1 MSAEELPVMYKAAC
15 MWAMR
20 GLRILPVEHHSREA
34 MLEKWPEN
42 ASNAAS
48 DVDRRFAGGDVNIG
62 LCCGPQE
69 NGWSLLAVDID
80 PQSGGKET
88 WAALVAEHGPL
99 PTPYPVHTSPSGGR
113 HIFFDVPPEACVTG
127 TNTLGQGIDTR
138 GGRVEGDRRVG
149 CGYVLLPPSVAASKA
164 EATLGELVSYGAQP
178 GRSLLDLAP
187 GPAPAWLLDMLVRPV
202 EVERSARRHP
212 SAGRPL
218 LDESSAAEFVRST
231 YSWDEA
237 LLKHGWSTRDGRY
250 WTRPGKSVRDG
261 HSAELHDD
269 GRLAIWTGDIP
280 DEIRRLGAKQIDGG
294 VSISLFSFIA
304 AYEHGGDM
312 SEFGRV
318 VRAVMPPSPRLFVA
332 GAGTVDPTTTAE
344 PEDTHFPELVYARPW
359 AASLRRSA
367 IAQLAGP
374 DVTLINVLIRAATMI
389 PPSYRLP
396 AVIGGMATFDLI
408 GCSVAAT
415 SVGKS
420 IGNEVARNLLTS
432 TNELILWDQPNPS
445 GEGIA
450 QAFLGPEMEPDAKGV
465 LKSTGKLIVVR
476 QALHVLVDEAM
487 AFVKQTERSGA
498 TILPTLNTAWSGGT
512 LGQLNAKQE
521 NRRIVPGGRCRVTA
535 MLNIQESNSWQLFD
549 DKMTGVG
556 FTGRLIFVRATNPE
570 APDLD
575 DMPDWEGALTFP
587 NLPIITNQ
595 FTVLSYDPAIVR
607 EIREKRLATLR
618 GQTVDEV
625 ASHSMLVRCKI
636 AGIFALFDGRLDVT
650 LDDWAIAGAIVN
662 TSNAVLRRLQRV
674 RVQHERDHGHNLAV
688 LRGEMAEVM
697 EDTRER
703 KAIARLSDTIV
714 ASCSKEWIGRNVMRK
729 MRCSKETTH
738 RFNPAVLLAVA
749 RGALEDDGQR
759 IRLT

>member
-1 MSAEELPVMYKAAC
+1 MSAEPLPHNAVHQAAVILGMKGYKLIRVKRRSKVPFDNHWPDVATNDPATIDGWFDNDQEFNLGLAC
-15 MWAMR
+15 
-20 GLRILPVEHHSREA
+20 GLQPNG
-34 MLEKWPEN
+34 K
-42 ASNAAS
+42 
-48 DVDRRFAGGDVNIG
+48 NI
-62 LCCGPQE
+62 
-69 NGWSLLAVDID
+69 LAVDID
-80 PQSGGKET
+80 PKKGGDES
-88 WAALVAEHGPL
+88 WRALVAEHGKIGG
-99 PTPYPVHTSPSGGR
+99 VRHTTPSGGF
-113 HIFFDVPPEACVTG
+113 HLPLVVPSEFR
-127 TNTLGQGIDTR
+127 NTAGMLGPGIDTR
-138 GGRVEGDRRVG
+138 GEAGQI
-149 CGYVLLPPSVAASKA
+149 LLPPSVIIH
-164 EATLGELVSYGAQP
+164 EETGELRGYGAPP
-178 GRSLLDLAP
+178 GVGLFDRDP
-187 GPAPAWLLDMLVRPV
+187 IEAPAWLL
-202 EVERSARRHP
+202 ERLTKTVQASVNRHP
-212 SAGRPL
+212 SRQQPRP
-218 LDESSAAEFVRST
+218 SSAETPLEHLRRTETWESVCPRYGWQYMRTQGTDT
-231 YSWDEA
+231 YWC
-237 LLKHGWSTRDGRY
+237 
-250 WTRPGKSVRDG
+250 RPGKNPRDG
-261 HSAELHDD
+261 HSAVGHEGGALV
-269 GRLAIWTGDIP
+269 IFTTDIP
-280 DEIRRLGAKQIDGG
+280 QALRDVGTEGNGATTVS
-294 VSISLFSFIA
+294 VSIPQFVA
-304 AYEHGGDM
+304 AYETGGDQA
-312 SEFGRV
+312 ELARV
-318 VRAVMPPSPRLFVA
+318 HRAVMPPSPRLFVA

-650 LDDWAIAGAIVN
+650 IDDWAIAGAIVN